1 MALTFREFLIVT
13 EAFQEAEGATLTEG
27 AIWDKIQSGLKK
39 IGGKDSESKV
49 AQIKKDIGDKGE
61 KLKDIKKTRADIEI
75 EKVSGEKSEEFYAR
89 KALQDAKGKKKDLAA
104 KASNAHQSA
113 RDALAKAA
121 ADRLNSKPL
130 SQLRGAELRRLDR
143 NPFEGKEA
151 EIEANFKRL
160 TEAQT
165 FVVTYEL
172 KNCDKP
178 KKAEIDGANVTR
190 VKRKFEDTHHGA
202 KIITIIPK

>member
-1 MALTFREFLIVT
+1 M
-13 EAFQEAEGATLTEG
+13 
-27 AIWDKIQSGLKK
+27 D
-39 IGGKDSESKV
+39 
-49 AQIKKDIGDKGE
+49 AQ
-61 KLKDIKKTRADIEI
+61 
-75 EKVSGEKSEEFYAR
+75 
-89 KALQDAKGKKKDLAA
+89 
-104 KASNAHQSA
+104 
-113 RDALAKAA
+113 AKAA

-130 SQLRGAELRRLDR
+130 SQLRGAELRRIDR

-151 EIEANFKRL
+151 ELEANFKRL

-172 KNCDKP
+172 KTSDKP
-178 KKAEIDGANVTR
+178 KKVEIDGANVTR

>member
-1 MALTFREFLIVT
+1 MALTFREFLVVS
-13 EAFQEAEGATLTEG
+13 EAFQEAEGTALTEG

-39 IGGKDSESKV
+39 IGGKDPESKV

-61 KLKDIKKTRADIEI
+61 KLKDVKKTRADVEL
-75 EKVSGEKSEEFYAR
+75 EKVAGEKSEEFYAR
-89 KALQDAKGKKKDLAA
+89 KALQDAKDKKKGLVA
-104 KASNAHQSA
+104 KASNAKQSA
-113 RDALAKAA
+113 MDAQAKAA

-130 SQLRGAELRRLDR
+130 SQLRGAELRRIDR

-151 EIEANFKRL
+151 ELEANFKRL

-172 KNCDKP
+172 KTSDKP
-178 KKAEIDGANVTR
+178 KKVEIDGANVTR

>member
-1 MALTFREFLIVT
+1 MA
-13 EAFQEAEGATLTEG
+13 
-27 AIWDKIQSGLKK
+27 
-39 IGGKDSESKV
+39 
-49 AQIKKDIGDKGE
+49 
-61 KLKDIKKTRADIEI
+61 TRA
-75 EKVSGEKSEEFYAR
+75 
-89 KALQDAKGKKKDLAA
+89 
-104 KASNAHQSA
+104 
-113 RDALAKAA
+113 AA
-121 ADRLNSKPL
+121 AAAARVSLNNTPNADL
-130 SQLRGAELRRLDR
+130 TAGQRRFLDK

-151 EIEANFKRL
+151 ELEANFKRL

-178 KKAEIDGANVTR
+178 KKVELDGANVTR